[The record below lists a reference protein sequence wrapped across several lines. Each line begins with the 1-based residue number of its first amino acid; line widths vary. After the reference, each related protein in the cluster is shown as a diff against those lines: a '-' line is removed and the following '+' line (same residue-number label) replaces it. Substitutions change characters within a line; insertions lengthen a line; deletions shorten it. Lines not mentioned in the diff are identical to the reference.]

1 MSYYTKFQDVEVLI
15 TTSSTGIL
23 GSTDVLLG
31 FSNTLAKPVQVTLAM
46 AGQGGATYGSAASV
60 ATTNSTATSIPA
72 GGLTILKS
80 TGASSSQWQLSD
92 PTFVGQVKQLVFLSS
107 TTSTLYAVQ
116 TASASIQCTG
126 GSSVNLINFA
136 STASGAYVNWGQGV
150 TMVSLTTTSWI
161 VTNVQRNPTAVTSGI
176 IFAVGTGPIMQ
187 NV

>member
-15 TTSSTGIL
+15 TTSSTGTL

-31 FSNTLAKPVQVTLAM
+31 FSNTLKTPVQVTLAA

-60 ATTNSTATSIPA
+60 ATTNTTGTNIGPS
-72 GGLTILKS
+72 GMTILKS
-80 TGASSSQWQLSD
+80 TGGSSSSWLLTD
-92 PTFVGQVKQLVFLSS
+92 PTAVGQVKTLVFLSS
-107 TTSTLYAVQ
+107 TTSTLYAVA
-116 TASASIQCTG
+116 TAAASIQCTG

-136 STASGAYVNWGQGV
+136 STASGVYVNWGQGV